1 VSALRVLSLGFT
13 RELWEDAGQAGDDSL
28 ARLSAYSRHLD
39 AYHVVVHSL
48 RRHALETPRR
58 ITPTLWAHATGG
70 RGAAH
75 SWTRM
80 LALARRLARAE
91 RFDLVQSQDPVFT
104 GTVGALVARQFSL
117 PHNVCVYGS
126 DPFDPHWAAESA
138 WTRLAAPLGR
148 RLLRRADGVQV
159 DGSRTRRSLLA
170 AGVAEDRVRVK
181 PMVPHDL
188 DRFFDATRDDS
199 LRYELTA
206 GGRFDRLVLFVGRLA
221 PQKDLPVLLEAAAGL
236 HPRPAGVRLVC
247 VGDGPERGR
256 LLAQATGLGLDVS
269 WRGAL
274 AHGEVARVMAACDL
288 LVLPSRYEGFA
299 RVLMEA
305 AAAGLPI
312 VTTDVSGSDD
322 AVRHGETGLIVPVG
336 DAGSLQRAIE
346 GLLAD
351 PAAAAEMGRRGR
363 AHLRGVAAR
372 DASPLRQVEIWEELV
387 RRPRRTASAASGDP
401 GMRR

>member
-1 VSALRVLSLGFT
+1 MSGLRVLSLGFT

-48 RRHALETPRR
+48 RRHALETPRLV
-58 ITPTLWAHATGG
+58 TPTLWAHATGG
-70 RGAAH
+70 RGPAH
-75 SWTRM
+75 SWARM

-126 DPFDPHWAAESA
+126 NPFDPHWAAESG
-138 WTRLAAPLGR
+138 WTRLFAPLGR
-148 RLLRRADGVQV
+148 RVLQRADGVQV
-159 DGSRTRRSLLA
+159 DGSRTQRSLVA
-170 AGVAEDRVRVK
+170 AGVAEDRIRVK

-188 DRFFDATRDDS
+188 DRFFDAAREEP
-199 LRYELTA
+199 LRHELTA
-206 GGRFDRLVLFVGRLA
+206 GGRFDRLALFVGRLA
-221 PQKDLPVLLEAAAGL
+221 PQKDLPVLLEAVAGF
-236 HPRPAGVRLVC
+236 RPSHARVRLVC

-256 LLAQATGLGLDVS
+256 LQAQAKGLGLDVS

-336 DAGSLQRAIE
+336 DVAALQASI
-346 GLLAD
+346 GALLAD
-351 PAAAAEMGRRGR
+351 PARAAEMGRRGQ
-363 AHLRGVAAR
+363 AHMREVAAR
-372 DASPLRQVEIWEELV
+372 HASPRRQVEIWEELV
-387 RRPRRTASAASGDP
+387 RRPRRTASASGDP
-401 GMRR
+401 ETPR